1 MYIKE
6 EMELFTSKKGKER
19 IQNARLLTLSCY
31 EYHYNEHFITRLVG
45 MNLK

>member
-19 IQNARLLTLSCY
+19 IQKARLLTLSSLY
-31 EYHYNEHFITRLVG
+31 QALYHTFGR